1 METRDSNGNILSNG
15 DSVMTVK
22 DLKVKGMPKT
32 LKRGEVIKGIRLT
45 DSSGEVECRIGKST
59 VVLKTEFLKKA

>member
-1 METRDSNGNILSNG
+1 MEARDSNGNILEEG
-15 DSVMTVK
+15 DAVMTVK

-32 LKRGEVIKGIRLT
+32 LKRGEVIKHIRLT
-45 DSSGEVECRIGKST
+45 GNAEQVECRIGKST

>member
-1 METRDSNGNILSNG
+1 METHDSNGNVLKNG
-15 DSVMTVK
+15 DTVMTIK

-32 LKRGEVIKGIRLT
+32 LKRGEMIKNIRLT
-45 DSSGEVECRIGKST
+45 GNTEQVECRIGKST

>member
-1 METRDSNGNILSNG
+1 METRDSNGNILENG
-15 DSVMTVK
+15 DSVITIK

-45 DSSGEVECRIGKST
+45 GSDKEVECRIGKST
-59 VVLKTEFLKKA
+59 IVLKTEFLKKA

>member
-1 METRDSNGNILSNG
+1 METRDSNGNILVDG
-15 DSVMTVK
+15 DTVMTIK

-32 LKRGEVIKGIRLT
+32 LKRGEAIKGIRLT
-45 DSSGEVECRIGKST
+45 GSASEVECRIGKST

>member
-1 METRDSNGNILSNG
+1 MDTRDSNGNILNNG

-45 DSSGEVECRIGKST
+45 DSSDEVECRIGKST
-59 VVLKTEFLKKA
+59 VVLRTEFLKKA